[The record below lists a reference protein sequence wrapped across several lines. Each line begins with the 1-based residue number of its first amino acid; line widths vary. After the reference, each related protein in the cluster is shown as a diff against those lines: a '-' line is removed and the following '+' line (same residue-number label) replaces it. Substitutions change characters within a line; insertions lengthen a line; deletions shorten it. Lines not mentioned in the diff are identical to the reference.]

1 MDAHLQ
7 GLLMALCLGV
17 AAPAATP
24 TQPQDPK
31 PPGPSTA
38 APAAVVPARP
48 SRGQGTG
55 PSLEFLEFLGEFET
69 GDGRWHDPIVEIGTL
84 EQPLPATGPSQ

>member
-1 MDAHLQ
+1 VDAHLR

-31 PPGPSTA
+31 PPVPPPA
-38 APAAVVPARP
+38 APAPVVPAQP
-48 SRGQGTG
+48 SRGQGAG

-69 GDGRWHDPIVEIGTL
+69 GDGRWHDPVVEFGTL
-84 EQPLPATGPSQ
+84 EQPSPATGSSQ